1 MSRVL
6 LKLGGSVITDR
17 AAEYPKV
24 RSAALTRLA
33 REIAAAHPDQLVVVH
48 GAGSFGHPIVA
59 RTGIDKGVRDLRGR
73 LAWAETQCWQ
83 NVLNVEIAATLGR
96 AGLPAVPLQASAIAV
111 MSGGRLRR
119 LDLTVLRGLLDA
131 GMIPVL
137 YGTPAWD
144 KAQGCSI
151 LSGDVLAPYIAHK
164 LGLDFVVH
172 ATDVN
177 GVYDAD
183 PHADPEAA
191 TFPLVSR
198 KTWPLVRRALRRS
211 AMIDVTGGMLT
222 KVGELVRWARRGVRG
237 RIIDANVPDRLRDAL
252 RGKPVGTLVSW

>member
-1 MSRVL
+1 MSKLL

-17 AAEYPKV
+17 STEYPKV
-24 RSAALTRLA
+24 RSATLTRLA
-33 REIAAAHPDQLVVVH
+33 REVAGVRPEQLVVVH

-59 RTGIDKGVRDLRGR
+59 RTGIDRGVRDLRGR

-96 AGLPAVPLQASAIAV
+96 AGLPAVPMQASAIGV
-111 MSGGRLRR
+111 MAGGRLRR
-119 LDLTVLRGLLDA
+119 LDLTVLRGLLGA

-144 KAQGCSI
+144 VEQGCSI
-151 LSGDVLAPYIAHK
+151 LSGDVLAPYIAHR

-183 PHADPEAA
+183 PHTDPDAA
-191 TFPLVSR
+191 PFPLVSR

-211 AMIDVTGGMLT
+211 AAIDVTGGMLT
-222 KVGELVRWARRGVRG
+222 KVGEMVRWARRGVRG
-237 RIIDANVPDRLRDAL
+237 RIVDANIPARLRDAL
-252 RGKPVGTLVSW
+252 RGKPVGTLISW